1 MTDPA
6 ISVQGVSKRFTKHT
20 EKRNSLKE
28 RLVKGRG
35 KSEGNFWALRDVSFD
50 VPRGT
55 TFGLIGHN
63 GSGK

>member
-6 ISVQGVSKRFTKHT
+6 VRVVGVSKKFILHT

-28 RLVKGRG
+28 RLVRGRARTDG
-35 KSEGNFWALRDVSFD
+35 DFWALTDVSFD

-55 TFGLIGHN
+55 TFGLIGNN
-63 GSGK
+63 G